1 MADEIEVGGRRRRRN
16 TRAGGKRSRSRSRR
30 ARRGGGYGFGGSIL
44 SDAGGTNAGAALWGN
59 TAGSCGTGAGVVNR
73 GGNNTLAGGRRRRH
87 KGKLGRRK
95 VVTRR
100 HRRGGNRLAL
110 VSPRIGYGF
119 NGTGEAG
126 LANPVPINGNS
137 VSV

>member
-1 MADEIEVGGRRRRRN
+1 MSVEVPTAGRRRRHR
-16 TRAGGKRSRSRSRR
+16 RGGKRTRR
-30 ARRGGGYGFGGSIL
+30 VHRRGGGYGFGGSIL
-44 SDAGGTNAGAALWGN
+44 SDAGGTNAGSAQWN
-59 TAGSCGTGAGVVNR
+59 TTAGECGTGENIVNR

-87 KGKLGRRK
+87 RGKRSGRKG
-95 VVTRR
+95 TRR
-100 HRRGGNRLAL
+100 NRWGGGAAL

>member
-1 MADEIEVGGRRRRRN
+1 MSDEVKTAGRRRRGR
-16 TRAGGKRSRSRSRR
+16 RVGGKRSRRV
-30 ARRGGGYGFGGSIL
+30 RRGGGYGFGGSIL
-44 SDAGGTNAGAALWGN
+44 SDVGGTNAGSAQWD
-59 TAGSCGTGAGVVNR
+59 TTPGSCGTGENIVNR
-73 GGNNTLAGGRRRRH
+73 GGNNTLSGGRRRR
-87 KGKLGRRK
+87 GRRHRK
-95 VVTRR
+95 AATRRR
-100 HRRGGNRLAL
+100 HRRGGGGSGMAL

>member
-1 MADEIEVGGRRRRRN
+1 MSDEVKTAGRRRRGR
-16 TRAGGKRSRSRSRR
+16 RVGGKRTRRVRSV
-30 ARRGGGYGFGGSIL
+30 RRGGGYGFGGSIL
-44 SDAGGTNAGAALWGN
+44 SDAGGTNAGSAQWD
-59 TAGSCGTGAGVVNR
+59 TTPGSCGTGENVVNR
-73 GGNNTLAGGRRRRH
+73 GGNNTLAGGRRRR
-87 KGKLGRRK
+87 GRRHRK
-95 VVTRR
+95 AATRRR
-100 HRRGGNRLAL
+100 HRRGGGSGMAF

>member
-1 MADEIEVGGRRRRRN
+1 MSDEVKTAGRRGRRRV
-16 TRAGGKRSRSRSRR
+16 GGKRTRRVRSV
-30 ARRGGGYGFGGSIL
+30 RRGGGYGFGGSIL
-44 SDAGGTNAGAALWGN
+44 SDAGGTNAGSAQWD
-59 TAGSCGTGAGVVNR
+59 TTPGSCGTGENVVNR
-73 GGNNTLAGGRRRRH
+73 GGNNTLAGGRRRR
-87 KGKLGRRK
+87 GRRHRK
-95 VVTRR
+95 AATRRR
-100 HRRGGNRLAL
+100 HRRGGGSGSGMAF

>member
-1 MADEIEVGGRRRRRN
+1 MADEIKTAGRRHRKQH
-16 TRAGGKRSRSRSRR
+16 GGKRSRRV
-30 ARRGGGYGFGGSIL
+30 RRGGGYGFGGSIL
-44 SDAGGTNAGAALWGN
+44 SDAGGTNAGAAQWD
-59 TAGSCGTGAGVVNR
+59 TTPGSCGTGENVANR
-73 GGNNTLAGGRRRRH
+73 GGNNTLAGGRRRR
-87 KGKLGRRK
+87 GRRHRK
-95 VVTRR
+95 VTRR
-100 HRRGGNRLAL
+100 HRRRGGGSGLAF

>member
-1 MADEIEVGGRRRRRN
+1 MSGSCSGGRRRRHHSKTGRSI
-16 TRAGGKRSRSRSRR
+16 TRRR
-30 ARRGGGYGFGGSIL
+30 RHRGGGYGFGGSIL
-44 SDAGGTNAGAALWGN
+44 SDVGGTNAGSAQWN
-59 TAGSCGTGAGVVNR
+59 TTPGSCGTGEGVANR

-87 KGKLGRRK
+87 RGKRGGRK
-95 VVTRR
+95 VTRR
-100 HRRGGNRLAL
+100 NRRGGGGGSGLAL

>member
-1 MADEIEVGGRRRRRN
+1 MSDEVRTAGRRRGRRV
-16 TRAGGKRSRSRSRR
+16 GGKRTRRVRSV
-30 ARRGGGYGFGGSIL
+30 RRGGGYGFGGSIL
-44 SDAGGTNAGAALWGN
+44 SDAGGTNAGSAQWDTTPGA
-59 TAGSCGTGAGVVNR
+59 CGTGENVVNR
-73 GGNNTLAGGRRRRH
+73 GGNNTLAGGRRRR
-87 KGKLGRRK
+87 GRRHRK
-95 VVTRR
+95 AATRRR
-100 HRRGGNRLAL
+100 HRRGGGSGMAL